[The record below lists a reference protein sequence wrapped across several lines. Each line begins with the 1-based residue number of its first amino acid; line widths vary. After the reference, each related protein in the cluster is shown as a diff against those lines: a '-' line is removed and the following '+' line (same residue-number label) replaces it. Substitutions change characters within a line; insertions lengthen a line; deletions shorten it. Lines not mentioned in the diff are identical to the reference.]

1 MEIKGFITNLG
12 KYNEGELI
20 GEWITFPIDEDE
32 LNDVFKR
39 IGLSHYDEEMEYIN
53 TGYEEYFFTDWE
65 TFFVNDFEEFENIDE
80 MNELAENLQYWD
92 EDTYSAA
99 CEIWGKKDI
108 NIDKPDNYILYPNI
122 ETEEDLGY
130 YWIEESG
137 CYDSEDLG
145 DLRNYIDYEKFG
157 RDIALEIDGGFTRY
171 GFIEYIG

>member
-32 LNDVFKR
+32 LNNVFKR
-39 IGLSHYDEEMEYIN
+39 IGLSHYDEEMEYID

-65 TFFVNDFEEFENIDE
+65 TFFVNDFEEFEDIDK
-80 MNELAENLQYWD
+80 MNELAENVQYWD

-99 CEIWGKKDI
+99 CEIWDKKDI
-108 NIDKPDNYILYPNI
+108 NIDEPDNYILYPNI
-122 ETEEDLGY
+122 ENEEDLGY

-137 CYDSEDLG
+137 CYDLRDLG
-145 DLRNYIDYEKFG
+145 ILGNYIDYEKFG
-157 RDIALEIDGGFTRY
+157 RDIALETDGGFTRY